1 LHIFTGLWLIFVLV
15 NGAVGQT
22 SPEKCILSQTQVEA
36 LLAPILSLVRGS
48 DNSTASGELPDLP
61 SPCVGKEADLI
72 ESMVQLVQCGQI
84 IDPEESQDERILA
97 KRFTDFERSLQSMM
111 GICDDATAAMFQQLR
126 PELSQYKTKI
136 LELKR
141 TLNYRILRMI
151 FKGDTIHAVN
161 ATEKLAN
168 TSDAIPEVI
177 NLGYNPLNDTFLKEL
192 CKYAHE
198 FKSHELSIKGYKTIW
213 RNMEET
219 RSLYTAYVL
228 LLNYYL
234 HQDMTTSDFVEQT
247 DALKEE
253 FQAFSIILGQA
264 KEKKMKS
271 ITSDIADHNYQKVVT
286 MGRQLGYKILNWHL
300 ADIIQNF
307 YTPANLTKVSNLL
320 DFFRVLP
327 DMNNDCLAVESLYS
341 LMKKNNQ
348 EKTFEAFTLWLYT
361 RFDVQQNATFE
372 KLEDA
377 NKIKCL
383 RVYNSL
389 DNLLDRHLTTYT
401 DKLLAKEWRDI
412 HQLHQM
418 YPISMR
424 WLLPD
429 LIERFYTGEEGHAQ
443 ILIELADHLPYLD
456 DNIVALGALVDKQ
469 KKSGKENNFESLSA
483 YAYLKTTMLQAEMQ
497 GLSSYYKKIGFSAMG
512 QSPLWV
518 RELVFRDTSNCV
530 LVNRKF
536 NQSLAVVKRENDTE
550 SWFEVSADPSLLDGL
565 TWSISVSNMGYVS
578 FESKSHPGVYLG
590 RLEQNNSP
598 KALSEDGESTRWRA
612 DKADDGFFHIFAK
625 NSTG

>member
-1 LHIFTGLWLIFVLV
+1 MIFILV
-15 NGAVGQT
+15 NGALGQT
-22 SPEKCILSQTQVEA
+22 SPEKCKISQTQVEE
-36 LLAPILSLVRGS
+36 LLAPILSLVRGV
-48 DNSTASGELPDLP
+48 DNSTSSDELPDLP
-61 SPCVGKEADLI
+61 SPCAGKEAELI
-72 ESMVQLVQCGQI
+72 DAMVQLVQCGQI
-84 IDPEESQDERILA
+84 IDPDETQDERILA
-97 KRFTDFERSLQSMM
+97 KRYADFDRSVQNMM
-111 GICDDATAAMFQQLR
+111 SICDEATAALFQQRR

-151 FKGDTIHAVN
+151 FKGDTVPAVN

-168 TSDAIPEVI
+168 KSGVIPEVI

-198 FKSHELSIKGYKTIW
+198 FKSYDLSIIGYKTIW

-234 HQDMTTSDFVEQT
+234 HLDMTNRDFADQT
-247 DALKEE
+247 DALMEE
-253 FQAFSIILGQA
+253 YRAFSLILSQA

-300 ADIIQNF
+300 PDIIQNF

-341 LMKKNNQ
+341 LMKKNGQ
-348 EKTFEAFTLWLYT
+348 EKTFEAFALWLYT
-361 RFDVQQNATFE
+361 RFDVQQNSTFE
-372 KLEDA
+372 KLEDV

-389 DNLLDRHLTTYT
+389 DNLLDRHLSTYT
-401 DKLLAKEWRDI
+401 EKLEAKEWQEI
-412 HQLHQM
+412 HKWHQL

-429 LIERFYTGEEGHAQ
+429 LVETFYDGTEEKALT
-443 ILIELADHLPYLD
+443 LINLADNLPYLD
-456 DNIVALGALVDKQ
+456 DNIVALGVLTERQ
-469 KKSGKENNFESLSA
+469 RKSGRENYFESLSA
-483 YAYLKTTMLQAEMQ
+483 YAYLKKTMLQAEMQ
-497 GLSSYYKKIGFSAMG
+497 GLSSFYKKIGFSAMG
-512 QSPLWV
+512 QSPEWV
-518 RELVFRDTSNCV
+518 RQLVFRNTSNCV
-530 LVNRKF
+530 VVNRKY
-536 NQSLAVVKRENDTE
+536 NQSLGVVKRENDTD
-550 SWFEVSADPSLLDGL
+550 SWFEVSADHSISDGA
-565 TWSISVSNMGYVS
+565 WSISVSNRGHVL
-578 FESKSHPGVYLG
+578 FESKAHPGVYLVK
-590 RLEQNNSP
+590 LDQDSTP
-598 KALSEDGESTRWRA
+598 LALSQDSDSTRWRA
-612 DKADDGFFHIFAK
+612 EKADDGFFHILT
-625 NSTG
+625 NETGKLCF